1 MRISKHDKNLVQLLM
16 IAEVL
21 TKSITDELSRLEASA
36 PSAKSADYEQIKS
49 VTVPLHDAL
58 VSLNDAMTDQVNVVM
73 SDEDQSLLI
82 DSALSICL
90 LLETQN
96 PKRIAKIMR
105 EVGITQRDIVE
116 NYLGE
121 NK

>member
-21 TKSITDELSRLEASA
+21 TKSITDELSKLEASA
-36 PSAKSADYEQIKS
+36 PSDKSADYEQIKS
-49 VTVPLHDAL
+49 VIVPLHDAL
-58 VSLNDAMTDQVNVVM
+58 VTLNDTMTDQVHVVM
-73 SDEDQSLLI
+73 TDEDQSLLI
-82 DSALSICL
+82 DSVLSICL

-105 EVGITQRDIVE
+105 EVGISQRDIVD
-116 NYLGE
+116 NYLGDG
-121 NK
+121 K